1 MSVFNPFSR
10 RHSVRLALVL
20 ALAAAATG
28 CGVGPLRP
36 VGLDASTG
44 KFKAKALHASNSRFS
59 KHHLVVRGPAA
70 AKPPVAGARVKQ
82 QVGEFAVHELPKG
95 MTLEQAVAA
104 YQAAPGVTS
113 VEKLE
118 LYPIENEGGEGKV
131 APPAFEIPKSATP
144 SLAANDTRYF
154 EQWSHAIA
162 NVPAAWTMTQGRSEV
177 IVASLDT
184 GCDYAHPDLQG
195 QVINGPDFA
204 ENKDDSR
211 DIDEHGTHVAGIIAA
226 KAGNGLGVAGVAP
239 GCKVLA
245 LKIFEPYMED
255 GKFQGT
261 FYNAYTLARAL
272 QYAATQG
279 EAKIVNISAGIA
291 DEEIVDTM
299 ISFAR
304 GRGLVI
310 CVSAGN
316 KGSNTYT
323 GAAKSIDGVIAV
335 HATDTMD
342 RLARFSNYGSTLG
355 VSAPGMSI
363 LSTVPTYANPYTGVP
378 APLDGLKS
386 MNGTSMASP
395 FVAGV
400 AALVTSALMQG
411 VEDQIQADYGKTVQ
425 LEASQIPGTIIEDVI
440 RLSCRDLGRPGRD
453 EVFGAGRIDAGRAVE
468 AAFNPDTIER
478 ATKQVLRNL
487 KR

>member
-1 MSVFNPFSR
+1 MSFST
-10 RHSVRLALVL
+10 VRLVL
-20 ALAAAATG
+20 AVALAAAATG
-28 CGVGPLRP
+28 CGIGPLRP
-36 VGLDASTG
+36 AGVGLEASSG
-44 KFKAKALHASNSRFS
+44 KFKAKSLHSANGRFS

-70 AKPPVAGARVKQ
+70 AKPGATGVRVKQ

-95 MTLEQAVAA
+95 MTLEQGVAA
-104 YQAAPGVTS
+104 YQAIAGVKS

-118 LYPIENEGGEGKV
+118 LYPVESDPAAGTV
-131 APPAFEIPKSATP
+131 PAPGFDVPKSATP
-144 SLAANDTRYF
+144 GLVVNDTRYF

-162 NVPAAWTMTQGRSEV
+162 NVPQAWTITQGRPEV

-184 GCDYAHPDLQG
+184 GCDYSHPDLQG
-195 QVINGPDFA
+195 QVVNGPDFA

-211 DIDEHGTHVAGIIAA
+211 DIDEHGTHVAGTIAA
-226 KAGNGLGVAGVAP
+226 KSNNGQGVSGVAP
-239 GCKVLA
+239 GSRVLA
-245 LKIFEPYMED
+245 MKIFEPYMED
-255 GKFQGT
+255 GKFMGT

-299 ISFAR
+299 MSFAR
-304 GRGLVI
+304 GRGLII

-342 RLARFSNYGSTLG
+342 RLARFSNYGSTMG
-355 VSAPGMSI
+355 VSAPGMAI
-363 LSTVPTYANPYTGVP
+363 LSTVPTYTNPYSGAP

-386 MNGTSMASP
+386 LNGTSMASP

-411 VEDQIQADYGKTVQ
+411 VEDEIAATYGKQVQ
-425 LEASQIPGTIIEDVI
+425 LDAAHIPGPIVEDVI

-468 AAFNPDTIER
+468 MAMNPDTIER
-478 ATKQVLRNL
+478 ATKEVLRNL